1 MRRPYFVVPSRKLGA
16 TKSQRYDCIINSTD
30 INFLAK
36 YLIIIYLKKLNSYA
50 NMGAN

>member
-1 MRRPYFVVPSRKLGA
+1 MTIL
-16 TKSQRYDCIINSTD
+16 STLQ

-36 YLIIIYLKKLNSYA
+36 YLIIIYFRKLNSYA